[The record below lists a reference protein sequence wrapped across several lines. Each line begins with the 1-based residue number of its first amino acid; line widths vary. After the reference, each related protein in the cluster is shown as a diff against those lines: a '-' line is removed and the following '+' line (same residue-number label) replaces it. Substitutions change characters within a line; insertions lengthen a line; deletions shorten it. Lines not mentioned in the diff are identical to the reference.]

1 MLNIGG
7 WEVLIILLVALLVL
21 GPERLPDAAKQVG
34 RMMSEFRKISSG
46 FQNEMKAAM
55 KDPVKAAGL
64 DVTVDADV
72 PSDPY
77 DRAAKA
83 RQLEAENKAD
93 TVPDPDNPPE
103 GPAPDPEEPVD
114 PDSGVDPHPPISSDR

>member
-7 WEVLIILLVALLVL
+7 WEVLIIFLVALLVL

-46 FQNEMKAAM
+46 FQREMKEAM

-72 PSDPY
+72 PTDPY

-83 RQLEAENKAD
+83 KELEAGSQAD
-93 TVPDPDNPPE
+93 VVPDADPE
-103 GPAPDPEEPVD
+103 PGPEEPVD
-114 PDSGVDPHPPISSDR
+114 PGSGIDPHPPMSSDR

>member
-7 WEVLIILLVALLVL
+7 WEVLIIFLVALLVL

-34 RMMSEFRKISSG
+34 RVMSEFRKISSG
-46 FQNEMKAAM
+46 FQREMKAAM

-72 PSDPY
+72 PTDPY

-83 RQLEAENKAD
+83 RELADASQAEG
-93 TVPDPDNPPE
+93 VPDAE
-103 GPAPDPEEPVD
+103 PAPGPEEPDD
-114 PDSGVDPHPPISSDR
+114 PDSGVDPHPPMSSDR

>member
-21 GPERLPDAAKQVG
+21 GPERLPDAAKQFG
-34 RMMSEFRKISSG
+34 RVMSEFRKVSSG
-46 FQNEMKAAM
+46 FQREMKEAM

-72 PSDPY
+72 PTDPY

-83 RQLEAENKAD
+83 RELEAA
-93 TVPDPDNPPE
+93 TQPDPVPE
-103 GPAPDPEEPVD
+103 ADAAPGPTEAGDPAD
-114 PDSGVDPHPPISSDR
+114 PADPGVDPHPPMSSDR

>member
-21 GPERLPDAAKQVG
+21 GPERLPDAAKQFG
-34 RMMSEFRKISSG
+34 RVISEFRKVSSG
-46 FQNEMKAAM
+46 FQQEMKAAM

-64 DVTVDADV
+64 DVTVDAEV
-72 PSDPY
+72 PTDPY

-83 RQLEAENKAD
+83 RQHETEAQAD
-93 TVPDPDNPPE
+93 VVPDSDPAS
-103 GPAPDPEEPVD
+103 GPAEPTD
-114 PDSGVDPHPPISSDR
+114 PDSGVDPHPPMSSDR

>member
-46 FQNEMKAAM
+46 FQQEMKAAM

-83 RQLEAENKAD
+83 RQLEAETQAD
-93 TVPDPDNPPE
+93 TVPDPDN
-103 GPAPDPEEPVD
+103 APDPEEPVD
-114 PDSGVDPHPPISSDR
+114 PDSGVDPHPPMSSDR